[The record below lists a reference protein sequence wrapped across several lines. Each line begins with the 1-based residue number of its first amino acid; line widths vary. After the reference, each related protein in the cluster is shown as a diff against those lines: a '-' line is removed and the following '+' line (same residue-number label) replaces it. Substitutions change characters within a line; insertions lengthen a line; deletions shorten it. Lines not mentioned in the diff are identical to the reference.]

1 MGGMGGLCFS
11 KLCDILEILSNFFS
25 FVFRVVLDMVSF
37 FFLKSNIISILFLCE
52 LAAHYLNQTILMQG
66 AVAHMVILADL
77 LSLHK

>member
-25 FVFRVVLDMVSF
+25 FVFRVVLDM
-37 FFLKSNIISILFLCE
+37 
-52 LAAHYLNQTILMQG
+52 TILMQG